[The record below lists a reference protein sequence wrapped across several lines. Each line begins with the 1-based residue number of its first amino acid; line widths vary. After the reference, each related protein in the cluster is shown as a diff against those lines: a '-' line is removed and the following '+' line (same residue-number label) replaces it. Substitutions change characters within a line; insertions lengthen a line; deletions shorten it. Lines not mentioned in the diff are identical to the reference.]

1 MKPSLCQN
9 PNHFILPAQAND
21 LKLEKTNNTIA
32 KETINVV
39 FGLKRE
45 KSNVSLSNITGHTD
59 TKQLNIKFSEV
70 KNNLEDQFLF
80 DAELETNQIL
90 TP

>member
-1 MKPSLCQN
+1 M
-9 PNHFILPAQAND
+9 
-21 LKLEKTNNTIA
+21 
-32 KETINVV
+32 NVV

-45 KSNVSLSNITGHTD
+45 KHDFSLSNITGHTD

-70 KNNLEDQFLF
+70 KNNLEDWFLF

>member
-1 MKPSLCQN
+1 M
-9 PNHFILPAQAND
+9 
-21 LKLEKTNNTIA
+21 
-32 KETINVV
+32 NVV

-45 KSNVSLSNITGHTD
+45 KHDFSLSNITGHTD